1 VEGESS
7 SDPGAPIAARER
19 SLTGW
24 FFVFF
29 VISGFCGLLYE
40 LVWLRLSM
48 AAFGVT
54 TAQVSIVLSIFMAG
68 LGLGALGGGRLSRRA
83 GGGGVKRPLRL
94 YAAIELLI
102 GVSALLV
109 PRELEVGR
117 RLLQSVAISHSPGYY
132 LGTGAWMAL
141 SLLPWC
147 ACMGATFPIAMAALR
162 SGAGADGDTRRR
174 FSYLYVANLAG
185 AVGGATLPLL
195 LIEVLGFHGT
205 LRLAAILNGSLAA
218 AVLLLGASL
227 AARTTPS
234 TVARALAAPRPGA
247 AGGVGA
253 GAGAG
258 GLASRA
264 PVLLLLLF
272 LTGLTSMA
280 MEVVWIRQLTPY
292 LGTVVYAFG
301 LILAVYLTATF
312 VGARTYRA
320 FQGTATTG
328 GGRRAGPLVWSI
340 IGLAALIPVLA
351 ADPWFPH
358 SSSAVHSW
366 RWLRLMGIG
375 PASGLFG
382 FVTPM
387 LVDRWAGSDPERA
400 GSAYAVNI
408 LGCIVGPLLASFLLL
423 PWLSE
428 RWALLILASPWLLV
442 GLVPTRPRGRW
453 LLPVVALGLGLGVV
467 LISRGYEDQFP
478 QATVRRDSTATVV
491 AGWDQDHYR
500 LIVNGQG
507 MTYLTPVTKMMAHLP
522 LASLDHLP
530 TRGLVICFGMGTTFR
545 SMLSWGISTTVAE
558 LVPSVLQVAGTFHP
572 DAPRL
577 LQSPLARLV
586 VDDGRRFLERTPELF
601 DVITIDPPPP
611 VGAAGSSLL
620 YSREFYAIARRRLAP
635 GGILQQWLPEG
646 DEVVKDA
653 MAGALRGSFAEV
665 RVFLSSEGAGW
676 HFLAS
681 DRSIARRSASEL
693 LARMPPA
700 AVRDLIEW
708 GPDQAPERHL
718 TPTLA
723 GELPLSRLVVG
734 LAAPLQDER
743 PVNEYYLLRRL
754 RARLSP

>member
-1 VEGESS
+1 
-7 SDPGAPIAARER
+7 
-19 SLTGW
+19 
-24 FFVFF
+24 
-29 VISGFCGLLYE
+29 
-40 LVWLRLSM
+40 M
-48 AAFGVT
+48 
-54 TAQVSIVLSIFMAG
+54 
-68 LGLGALGGGRLSRRA
+68 
-83 GGGGVKRPLRL
+83 
-94 YAAIELLI
+94 
-102 GVSALLV
+102 
-109 PRELEVGR
+109 
-117 RLLQSVAISHSPGYY
+117 
-132 LGTGAWMAL
+132 
-141 SLLPWC
+141 
-147 ACMGATFPIAMAALR
+147 
-162 SGAGADGDTRRR
+162 
-174 FSYLYVANLAG
+174 
-185 AVGGATLPLL
+185 
-195 LIEVLGFHGT
+195 
-205 LRLAAILNGSLAA
+205 
-218 AVLLLGASL
+218 
-227 AARTTPS
+227 
-234 TVARALAAPRPGA
+234 
-247 AGGVGA
+247 
-253 GAGAG
+253 
-258 GLASRA
+258 
-264 PVLLLLLF
+264 
-272 LTGLTSMA
+272 
-280 MEVVWIRQLTPY
+280 
-292 LGTVVYAFG
+292 VYAFG

-366 RWLRLMGIG
+366 RWLRLTGIG

-387 LVDRWAGSDPERA
+387 LLDRWAGSDRERA

-611 VGAAGSSLL
+611 GRGRDRACSTRGSSTPSPGVAWRRGDPATVAAGGRRGGQGRHGGRAARLVRGGAGLPFVGGGGLALPGQRSVDRAPLGERVAGAHAAGRGPRPDRVGTGPGTRAPPDADARGRAAPVPSGCRARGA
-620 YSREFYAIARRRLAP
+620 SARRAS
-635 GGILQQWLPEG
+635 GQ
-646 DEVVKDA
+646 
-653 MAGALRGSFAEV
+653 
-665 RVFLSSEGAGW
+665 RVL
-676 HFLAS
+676 
-681 DRSIARRSASEL
+681 
-693 LARMPPA
+693 PA
-700 AVRDLIEW
+700 A
-708 GPDQAPERHL
+708 APARAPVAAERSGCHYISEN
-718 TPTLA
+718 
-723 GELPLSRLVVG
+723 G
-734 LAAPLQDER
+734 
-743 PVNEYYLLRRL
+743 
-754 RARLSP
+754 